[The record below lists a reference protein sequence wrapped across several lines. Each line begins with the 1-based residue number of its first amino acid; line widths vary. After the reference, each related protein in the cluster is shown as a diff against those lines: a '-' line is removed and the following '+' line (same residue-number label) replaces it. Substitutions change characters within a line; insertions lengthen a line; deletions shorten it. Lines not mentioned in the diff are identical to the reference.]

1 MTSISSI
8 PSVSVRDEVDLLA
21 LLQVIWRKKAQIAT
35 IVAASGLVAAAYA
48 FLVTPEYEVSTL
60 LRTAAINDLDA
71 LNRTNIY
78 TLPPEQALNRLGA
91 SLDSYDTRLG
101 YFRTNEELQAAYLES
116 GRTQEQAFEDFNRN
130 ALKVVQPDP
139 KKTNLLAKFIG
150 VDMRYPAGVDGKAVL
165 NGLVQYAVQ
174 KEREQI
180 SQDLKVIIDNRV
192 KEVDGQLA
200 VVRVDYEANKQS
212 RIAVLREDDVLKRA
226 QLNDELRALRVQLKQ
241 RRDDRIALL
250 NEAISIARTLGLKK
264 PSTPSSMGMSEADS
278 GGNVIRTEINNQQI
292 PLYFMGTDALEAEKQ
307 ALRNRSSDDFVSP
320 RVSEIRKELLML
332 EQNRKIQALEQRK
345 NDELFLKN
353 IEGLRA
359 ERGRLL
365 SIDTDM
371 SDLRLVVVDRAAVE
385 PLRAVFPKK
394 SLIIAMGLAIG
405 VLIGMVFVLIR
416 HAMRMRMRENEALR
430 GEILPVAQILPAEV
444 LPSAKV

>member
-35 IVAASGLVAAAYA
+35 VAVASGLVAAAYA

-71 LNRTNIY
+71 LNRTKIY
-78 TLPPEQALNRLGA
+78 KLPPEQALNRLGA

-174 KEREQI
+174 REREQI

-192 KEVDGQLA
+192 KELDGQLA

-278 GGNVIRTEINNQQI
+278 GANVIRTEINNQQI

-359 ERGRLL
+359 ERARLL

-394 SLIIAMGLAIG
+394 SLVIAMGLAIG
-405 VLIGMVFVLIR
+405 VLIGVVFVLIR
-416 HAMRMRMRENEALR
+416 HTMRMRTRENEALR
-430 GEILPVAQILPAEV
+430 GEILPVAQILPAEA
-444 LPSAKV
+444 LPSAKA

>member
-35 IVAASGLVAAAYA
+35 VAVASGLVAAAYA

-71 LNRTNIY
+71 LNRTKIY
-78 TLPPEQALNRLGA
+78 KLPPEQALNRLGA

-174 KEREQI
+174 REREQI

-192 KEVDGQLA
+192 KELDGQLA

-278 GGNVIRTEINNQQI
+278 GANVIRTEINNQQI

-359 ERGRLL
+359 ERARLL

-394 SLIIAMGLAIG
+394 SLVIAMGLAIG

-416 HAMRMRMRENEALR
+416 HTMRMRTRENEALR
-430 GEILPVAQILPAEV
+430 GEILPVAQILPAEA
-444 LPSAKV
+444 LPSAKA